1 MNQWEEISRKGPP
14 HIWYPSHPYPGNS
27 SFLEVK
33 QEALATP
40 RPLQIPEHKVT
51 ERDIATA
58 NIWPLLPAVV
68 GAGTSFSLLL
78 MLNHKRWGSKE
89 AESQSGEECSV
100 TRDTPVG
107 SAVLVL
113 YSLLATAGV
122 SYYVY
127 SVLSAADGTIISAF
141 IPVASAIIILILY
154 FAAAYSLEDHMNPGS
169 FSVEN
174 IGDDIVSRLNTFV
187 YFSITT
193 FATAGGDMSPIT
205 NTARMLVS
213 IEVFFIIFI
222 FTMGFVFFVSDPK
235 E

>member
-1 MNQWEEISRKGPP
+1 MTQWDEKKGQYPP
-14 HIWYPSHPYPGNS
+14 HIWYPPRPYPADS
-27 SFLEVK
+27 SFLGGKEESVIP
-33 QEALATP
+33 Q
-40 RPLQIPEHKVT
+40 RPNLNPEHEVT
-51 ERDIATA
+51 ERDIVTA
-58 NIWPLLPAVV
+58 NIWPLIPALV
-68 GAGTSFSLLL
+68 GAGTSFLLLL
-78 MLNHKRWGSKE
+78 MLNHKSWGSK
-89 AESQSGEECSV
+89 ADESLSDKECPM

-113 YSLLATAGV
+113 YTLLATAGV

-127 SVLSAADGTIISAF
+127 SVLTAHDGTIISAF
-141 IPVASAIIILILY
+141 IPVASAIIILIIY
-154 FAAAYSLEDHMNPGS
+154 FAAAYALEDHMNPGS

-205 NTARMLVS
+205 NTTRMLVS

-222 FTMGFVFFVSDPK
+222 FTMGLVFFADP
-235 E
+235 